1 MKDAKLMQMPTEQ
14 SSGRGV
20 CCATGPKSEHHGEH
34 LLKGN
39 NCAFHIFNVGQAA
52 LHMVQP
58 VTFVIYITKFNHR
71 LEICIVYIMTGDLEK
86 AHVKS

>member
-1 MKDAKLMQMPTEQ
+1 MKNAKLMQMPTEQ

-39 NCAFHIFNVGQAA
+39 NRPFHIFNVGQAA

-58 VTFVIYITKFNHR
+58 VTFVIGFRLEMYITKLNHI
-71 LEICIVYIMTGDLEK
+71 LKMCIVYVTNQ
-86 AHVKS
+86 S